1 MAGGRRMRRHYP
13 CRMVPGNPTLHV
25 WRAAGG
31 CGEGWFAC
39 DGCGAAG
46 ACVGCLARRE
56 MKPPADAI
64 PVWCERH
71 HAILCGKRLPLS
83 GTASLAI

>member
-1 MAGGRRMRRHYP
+1 
-13 CRMVPGNPTLHV
+13 
-25 WRAAGG
+25 
-31 CGEGWFAC
+31 
-39 DGCGAAG
+39 
-46 ACVGCLARRE
+46 

-64 PVWCERH
+64 QVWCEQH